1 MIRKILR
8 AGDKSDDRS
17 DLDALHPVLK
27 RVYLNRNITRREEIG
42 LGLDKLLPPGL
53 LGGLEQAAELVCEV
67 MTGNGRILVVG
78 DFDADGATSTALAIK
93 ALTAMGAGNVGYLVP
108 NRFEYG
114 YGLTPEIVRD
124 ALERSPDLIITVDN
138 GVSSHEGVAV
148 ARSAGVSVLV
158 TDHHLPGQEL
168 PDADAIVNPNCS
180 GDPFPSKHLAG
191 VGVVFYLMAAVRAG
205 LTDSGWF
212 RDRQTAPPNLASYL
226 DLVALG
232 TVADVVPLDQ
242 NNRILV
248 HQGLQRIRSGRCCMG
263 IQALLEVG
271 GKNRL
276 ACVASDLG
284 FSTGPRLN
292 AAGRLDDMSLG
303 IECLLSDDYATAM
316 DIARTLDGLNRQ
328 RREIEAEM
336 QQQAVAELE
345 EISFADRMPTGI
357 CLYRKG
363 WHQGIIGILAA
374 RIKERLHRPVIAF
387 AQAEEQ
393 GMLKGSA
400 RSIPGLHM
408 RDTLDEVAKAHP
420 LLLSKFGGHAMAA
433 GLSIREADLEWFS
446 SAFDECVRNRLGE
459 SELQGVI
466 HSDGSLESSQLNLEL
481 ANLLRDGG
489 PWGQGFPEPLFDN
502 RFRVLSHR
510 ILGEKHLKMVLQL
523 PDGGDTID
531 AIAFNQAEDTD
542 LSTGEVIE
550 AAYRLDVNEFRGRC
564 TAQLIVEQ
572 LEAV

>member
-8 AGDKSDDRS
+8 AEDMRDDDS
-17 DLDALHPVLK
+17 ELDALHPVLK

-53 LGGLEQAAELVCEV
+53 LGGLEQAAELVCKV
-67 MTGNGRILVVG
+67 MTKSGRILVVG

-124 ALERSPDLIITVDN
+124 ALERRPDLIITVDN

-191 VGVVFYLMAAVRAG
+191 VGVVFYLMAAVRAR

-212 RDRQTAPPNLASYL
+212 RDRQIASPNLASYL

-271 GKNRL
+271 GKNRI

-284 FSTGPRLN
+284 FSAGPRLN

-303 IECLLSDDYATAM
+303 IECLLADDYATAM

-387 AQAEEQ
+387 AQAEQQ

-446 SAFDECVRNRLGE
+446 SAFDECVANRLGE

-502 RFRVLSHR
+502 RFRVISYR

-531 AIAFNQAEDTD
+531 AIAFNQAEDTN
-542 LSTGEVIE
+542 LATGEVIE
-550 AAYRLDVNEFRGRC
+550 AAYRLDVHEFRGRC

-572 LEAV
+572 LQAV